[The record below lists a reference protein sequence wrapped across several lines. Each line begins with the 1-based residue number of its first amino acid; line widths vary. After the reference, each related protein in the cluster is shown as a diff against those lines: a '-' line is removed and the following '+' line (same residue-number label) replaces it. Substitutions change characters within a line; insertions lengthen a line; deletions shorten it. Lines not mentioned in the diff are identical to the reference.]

1 MGKIISIVNQKGGVG
16 KTTTAVNLAAAIG
29 ARGFR
34 TLLVDIDPQGNSTS
48 GMGVNKK
55 SIRRST
61 YDILINDTPA
71 AQAVMHSM
79 YEHVDILPANIDL
92 AGAELELADA
102 ERRESRLKYALGSV
116 REQYDFIFLD
126 CPPSLG
132 LITINAL
139 CASDTFM
146 VPIQCEYYALEGLSQ
161 LINTV
166 RQVRRQLEVLRQ
178 EYAAEEATRRRAARL
193 EELRDQAAG
202 IRDAW
207 PCLTQE
213 ERQTVIRDCVDRI
226 VVNGPK
232 VEIYYTFLQQD
243 PKA

>member
-71 AQAVMHSM
+71 AQAVIRSM

-102 ERRESRLKYALGSV
+102 DRRESRLKYALGSI
-116 REQYDFIFLD
+116 REQYDFIFWTVPLPRPD
-126 CPPSLG
+126 YDQR
-132 LITINAL
+132 AL
-139 CASDTFM
+139 C
-146 VPIQCEYYALEGLSQ
+146 V
-161 LINTV
+161 
-166 RQVRRQLEVLRQ
+166 
-178 EYAAEEATRRRAARL
+178 
-193 EELRDQAAG
+193 
-202 IRDAW
+202 
-207 PCLTQE
+207 
-213 ERQTVIRDCVDRI
+213 
-226 VVNGPK
+226 
-232 VEIYYTFLQQD
+232 
-243 PKA
+243 